1 MNPKNRILALA
12 AAAVLAGCATSP
24 AAPPSDAAPQ
34 CGAQHYPHYALA
46 NEQKGDVVLRVDVDA
61 DGRVTNAAVQV
72 PSASRHLDAA
82 AVAGVR
88 SCRFAAAGAPR
99 QVDVLLAYRFLN
111 DSEVPP
117 QGVVTVGVPQPATG
131 AAPR

>member
-46 NEQKGDVVLRVDVDA
+46 NEQKGDVVVRVDVDA
-61 DGRVTNAAVQV
+61 AGRVTDAAVQV

-88 SCRFAAAGAPR
+88 ACRFAAGGAPR
-99 QVDVLLAYRFLN
+99 RLDVLLAYRFLN

-117 QGVVTVGVPQPATG
+117 QGVVTVSVPQPAAG
-131 AAPR
+131 PAPR